1 MGFVIVSRRENT
13 MMKISEW
20 ITEDAVRTAE
30 SRMILKHVNALM
42 QKKSI
47 PESEALRILE
57 IDAQRYEAAKMV
69 GLS

>member
-1 MGFVIVSRRENT
+1 